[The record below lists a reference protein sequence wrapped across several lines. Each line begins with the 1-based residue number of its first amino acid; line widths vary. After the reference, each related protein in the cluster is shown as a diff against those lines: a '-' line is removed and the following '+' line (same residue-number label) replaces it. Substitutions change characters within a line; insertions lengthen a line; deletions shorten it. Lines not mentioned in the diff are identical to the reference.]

1 MFSTTLARA
10 DVLPATGSES
20 VSLRRVL
27 IADDDRVSRML
38 LTSMFAQQGYLVQAV
53 EDGAQAVAAFEASPP
68 DLIALDVN
76 MPVMDGY
83 AAAQAIRARACAR
96 FVPIIFITAATDE
109 ASLARCIASG
119 GDDFLSKPYNSVILR
134 AKVDALL
141 RIHDLYETTSVQ
153 RDALARYQLRVDREH
168 EFAQHIFHT
177 VVEQPAYLSP
187 NIRRL
192 LLPSSAFNGDVV
204 LTAARPAGGVHVFV
218 GDFTGHGLG
227 AAIGT
232 LLIADLFY
240 SMTKKG
246 IALGEILIELN
257 RKLKST
263 LPIGMFCAGAA
274 LSLDAQASRLC
285 LWNGGLPD
293 VLVYGGAE
301 NRRYPSQHLPL
312 GVVGGHAFDGC
323 MESLPVAPNDRV
335 YLYTDG
341 LIEAQVGVVI
351 YGQERLEAL
360 IETGAGDALG
370 DITADLGVFLAG
382 VEQADDITLVE
393 MKCMPDTGAIERA
406 PAMLSR
412 TSEWK
417 LRLRFD
423 IGQLRQLDPLP
434 VLLQAIAE
442 LQNLGAHRENL
453 YLILAE
459 LLSNAVEYGLLGLD
473 SGRKNSPDGFLSY
486 YTERAAR
493 LAHAESGWVA
503 VECDYV
509 SHHVNGGILTICIE
523 DSGAGF
529 EHERMLQDL
538 QENQGLHGRGI
549 PLLHALCRSVCYQGC
564 GNHVEVVYA
573 WG

>member
-1 MFSTTLARA
+1 MVPTALASA
-10 DVLPATGSES
+10 AALPISGAEPTR
-20 VSLRRVL
+20 LRRVL

-38 LTSMFAQQGYLVQAV
+38 LASMFAQQGYHVQTV

-83 AAAQAIRARACAR
+83 AAAQAIRAGAGAR

-119 GDDFLSKPYNSVILR
+119 GDDFLSKPYNSVLLR

-141 RIHDLYETTSVQ
+141 RIHDLYETTCVQ
-153 RDALARYQLRVDREH
+153 RDALACYQQRVDREH

-177 VVEQPAYLSP
+177 VVEQRAWLPP

-192 LLPSSAFNGDVV
+192 LLPSSGFNGDVV
-204 LTAARPAGGVHVFV
+204 LTAATPAGGVHVFV

-240 SMTKKG
+240 SMTLKG
-246 IALGEILIELN
+246 YALGEILIELN
-257 RKLKST
+257 HKLKST
-263 LPIGMFCAGAA
+263 LPTGMFCAGAA
-274 LSLDAQASRLC
+274 LSLNAEASRLC

-293 VLVYGGAE
+293 LLVYSEAE
-301 NRRYPSQHLPL
+301 NYRLPSQHLPL
-312 GVVGGHAFDGC
+312 GVVGSHEFDGC
-323 MESLPVAPNDRV
+323 MESFPVGPNDRV

-341 LIEAQVGVVI
+341 LIEAQVGATS

-360 IETGAGDALG
+360 INTDRGDCVG
-370 DITADLGVFLAG
+370 EITADLAAFLTG

-393 MKCMPDTGAIERA
+393 VKCVRNVERVPVILTKA
-406 PAMLSR
+406 CA
-412 TSEWK
+412 WK
-417 LRLRFD
+417 LRLQFD
-423 IGQLRQLDPLP
+423 TDRLRQCDPLLA
-434 VLLQAIAE
+434 VLQAVAAVHD
-442 LQNLGAHRENL
+442 LGVHRENL
-453 YLILAE
+453 YLIFAE
-459 LLSNAVEYGLLGLD
+459 LLSNAVEHGLLELD
-473 SGRKNSPDGFLSY
+473 SGLKNSPDGFASY
-486 YTERAAR
+486 YTQRTAR
-493 LAHAESGWVA
+493 MAQIEGGGIVI
-503 VECDYV
+503 ECEHV
-509 SHHVNGGILTICIE
+509 SHADGGRLIICIE

-529 EHERMLQDL
+529 DHQHMLRSL

-549 PLLHALCRSVCYQGC
+549 PLLRSLCQSVRYLGC
-564 GNHVEVVYA
+564 GNRVEVVYA
-573 WG
+573 WE